1 MKFIFSLI
9 AISFLIFCKSQTI
22 TDCSGKAIID
32 ENGLLLNDQTN
43 DVTLAF
49 NGPASCATLEAE
61 GFCCYI
67 KIKFENVILDEKF
80 THKGCYEITDSDS
93 AKYVMGDSDDF
104 DFKDVIIGGL
114 ENSFDTANR
123 NLNLTY
129 KSISVDCSSKYLNLV
144 GFALLFMLL

>member
-9 AISFLIFCKSQTI
+9 AISFFIFCKSQTI

-80 THKGCYEITDSDS
+80 THKGCYDLSQTVYNNITQE
-93 AKYVMGDSDDF
+93 DDF
-104 DFKDVIIGGL
+104 DILIDDIEQK
-114 ENSFDTANR
+114 FDIN
-123 NLNLTY
+123 NNNLTS
-129 KSISVDCSSKYLNLV
+129 KTISVDCSSKYLHLV
-144 GFALLFMLL
+144 EIALILLLL